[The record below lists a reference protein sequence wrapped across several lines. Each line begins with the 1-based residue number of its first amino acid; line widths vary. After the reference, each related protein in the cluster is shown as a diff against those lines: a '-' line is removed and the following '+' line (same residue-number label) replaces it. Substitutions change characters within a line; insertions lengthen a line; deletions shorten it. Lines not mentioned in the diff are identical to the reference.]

1 VESNPR
7 RRVPMIALTL
17 GMVGLG
23 TSLSGCTEASMD
35 FGPDG
40 PVPSVGI
47 GSLGSGSMSAS
58 VPSRQFVAA
67 PPPAASSTMGYPQPA
82 MSQQQQQQ
90 PPPMNQEA
98 YPPVQQQSV
107 SSAPIAPIQQQA
119 AAPTQPAA
127 AAPTTLAAAPAPAG
141 PAPASISA
149 GQSVGEVQFLPL
161 VGAPEE
167 KAVLLARALS
177 ESAAAKG
184 VTIRPAAEAPSSV
197 RLKGY
202 FSAFNDG
209 SSTTLVYVWDVLDA
223 SDRRVRR
230 IQGQESVP
238 GAAADP
244 WAAIDLST
252 LATVADRTLQEAAQ
266 ITSGTG

>member
-1 VESNPR
+1 MEFNPR
-7 RRVPMIALTL
+7 RSVPMIALTL
-17 GMVGLG
+17 GMASLG
-23 TSLSGCTEASMD
+23 GGLSGCTEASMD

-47 GSLGSGSMSAS
+47 GSPGTGSMSAAA
-58 VPSRQFVAA
+58 PTRQFASA
-67 PPPAASSTMGYPQPA
+67 MPPPVASSTMGYPPPA
-82 MSQQQQQQ
+82 MSQQQQFPPQQ
-90 PPPMNQEA
+90 A
-98 YPPVQQQSV
+98 YPPVQQQPV
-107 SSAPIAPIQQQA
+107 TSAPIAPVQQSGGTPAPQLPSPPVSTA
-119 AAPTQPAA
+119 AAPA
-127 AAPTTLAAAPAPAG
+127 TLAAAPAPAM
-141 PAPASISA
+141 A

-184 VTIRPAAEAPSSV
+184 VSIRPAAEAPSNV

-209 SSTTLVYVWDVLDA
+209 TSTTLVYVWDVLDA
-223 SDRRVRR
+223 NDQRVRR

-244 WAAIDLST
+244 WSAIDLPT
-252 LATVADRTLQEAAQ
+252 LAAVADRTLQEAAQ
-266 ITSGTG
+266 IDLDAG

>member
-1 VESNPR
+1 MESNPR

-17 GMVGLG
+17 GIVGLG

-58 VPSRQFVAA
+58 VPSRQFAAA

-82 MSQQQQQQ
+82 MSQQQQ
-90 PPPMNQEA
+90 PMNQQT
-98 YPPVQQQSV
+98 YPPVQQQPV

-119 AAPTQPAA
+119 APAPQSAQPVA

-141 PAPASISA
+141 PAPASVSA
-149 GQSVGEVQFLPL
+149 NQSVGEVQFLPL

-209 SSTTLVYVWDVLDA
+209 SSTTLVYVWDVLDE

-252 LATVADRTLQEAAQ
+252 LAAVADRTLQEAAQ
-266 ITSGTG
+266 VATGTG

>member
-1 VESNPR
+1 
-7 RRVPMIALTL
+7 MIALTL

-58 VPSRQFVAA
+58 VPSRQFAAA

-82 MSQQQQQQ
+82 ISQQQQPMSQQ
-90 PPPMNQEA
+90 A

-119 AAPTQPAA
+119 AAPTLQSPQPAA
-127 AAPTTLAAAPAPAG
+127 TAPTTLAAAPAPAG
-141 PAPASISA
+141 PAPASVSA

-252 LATVADRTLQEAAQ
+252 LAAVADRTLQEAAQ
-266 ITSGTG
+266 VATGTG

>member
-1 VESNPR
+1 MESNPR

-58 VPSRQFVAA
+58 VPPRQFAAA

-82 MSQQQQQQ
+82 VSQQQPMSQQ
-90 PPPMNQEA
+90 A

-119 AAPTQPAA
+119 APAPQSSQPVA
-127 AAPTTLAAAPAPAG
+127 AAPTTLAAAPAPTG
-141 PAPASISA
+141 PAPASVSA

-252 LATVADRTLQEAAQ
+252 LAAVADRTLQEAAQ
-266 ITSGTG
+266 VATGTG

>member
-1 VESNPR
+1 MESNPR

-58 VPSRQFVAA
+58 VPSRQFAAA

-82 MSQQQQQQ
+82 MSQQQQQ
-90 PPPMNQEA
+90 PMNQQA

-107 SSAPIAPIQQQA
+107 SSAPIAPIQQQE
-119 AAPTQPAA
+119 APAPQSSQPVA
-127 AAPTTLAAAPAPAG
+127 AAPTTLAAAPAPTG
-141 PAPASISA
+141 PAPASVSA
-149 GQSVGEVQFLPL
+149 GQSVGDVQFLPL

-252 LATVADRTLQEAAQ
+252 LAAVADRTLQEAAQ
-266 ITSGTG
+266 VATGTG

>member
-1 VESNPR
+1 
-7 RRVPMIALTL
+7 MIALTL

-58 VPSRQFVAA
+58 VPSRQFAAA

-82 MSQQQQQQ
+82 MSQQQ
-90 PPPMNQEA
+90 PPMNQQV
-98 YPPVQQQSV
+98 YPPVQQQPV

-119 AAPTQPAA
+119 VAPAPQSQSSQQLA

-141 PAPASISA
+141 PAPASVSA

-177 ESAAAKG
+177 ESAAARG

-252 LATVADRTLQEAAQ
+252 LAAVADRTLQEAAQ
-266 ITSGTG
+266 VATGTG

>member
-1 VESNPR
+1 MESNPR

-58 VPSRQFVAA
+58 VPSRQFSAA
-67 PPPAASSTMGYPQPA
+67 PPPAASSTMGYPQPT
-82 MSQQQQQQ
+82 MSQQQ
-90 PPPMNQEA
+90 PMNQQA
-98 YPPVQQQSV
+98 YPPVQQQTV
-107 SSAPIAPIQQQA
+107 SSAPIAPIQQQS
-119 AAPTQPAA
+119 APAPQSSQPVA
-127 AAPTTLAAAPAPAG
+127 AAPTTLAAAPAPAA
-141 PAPASISA
+141 PAPVSVSA

-252 LATVADRTLQEAAQ
+252 LAAVADRTLQEAAQ
-266 ITSGTG
+266 VATGTG

>member
-1 VESNPR
+1 MESNPR
-7 RRVPMIALTL
+7 RHVPMIALTL

-35 FGPDG
+35 FGPGG

-58 VPSRQFVAA
+58 VPSQQFAAA

-82 MSQQQQQQ
+82 MSQQQ
-90 PPPMNQEA
+90 PPMNQQV

-119 AAPTQPAA
+119 VAPAPQSQSSQQSA

-141 PAPASISA
+141 PAPASVSA
-149 GQSVGEVQFLPL
+149 GQVQFLPL

-177 ESAAAKG
+177 ESAAARG

-252 LATVADRTLQEAAQ
+252 LAAVADRTLQEAAQ
-266 ITSGTG
+266 VSTGTG

>member
-1 VESNPR
+1 MESNPR

-58 VPSRQFVAA
+58 VPSRQFAAA
-67 PPPAASSTMGYPQPA
+67 PPPATSSTMGYPQPA
-82 MSQQQQQQ
+82 MSQQQQPMSQQ
-90 PPPMNQEA
+90 A

-119 AAPTQPAA
+119 APAPQSSQPVA
-127 AAPTTLAAAPAPAG
+127 AAPTTLAAAPAG
-141 PAPASISA
+141 PAPASVSA
-149 GQSVGEVQFLPL
+149 GKSVGEVQFLPL

-252 LATVADRTLQEAAQ
+252 LAAVADRTLQEAAQ
-266 ITSGTG
+266 VATGTG

>member
-1 VESNPR
+1 
-7 RRVPMIALTL
+7 MIALTL

-58 VPSRQFVAA
+58 VPSRQFAAA
-67 PPPAASSTMGYPQPA
+67 PPPTASSTMGYPQPA
-82 MSQQQQQQ
+82 MSQQQ
-90 PPPMNQEA
+90 PMNQQA

-107 SSAPIAPIQQQA
+107 SSAPIAPVQQQA
-119 AAPTQPAA
+119 ALAPQSSQPVA

-141 PAPASISA
+141 PAPASVSA

-184 VTIRPAAEAPSSV
+184 VRIRPAAEAPSSV

-244 WAAIDLST
+244 WAAIGLST
-252 LATVADRTLQEAAQ
+252 LAAVADRTLQEAAQ
-266 ITSGTG
+266 VATGTG